1 MVEFT
6 VYGSPVAQGRPRAG
20 KTRGGKT
27 VLYDPTKS
35 KNFKQYVKM
44 CASQHRPAQLL
55 EGPLVLI
62 VKVYKPTLKSFSK
75 KKTQEAEE
83 GLIRPVTK
91 PDLDNYLKGISD
103 ALNQVI
109 WHDDSQIVETVVS
122 KYYSQTPRVEIQVKN
137 LGEKGEQ

>member
-6 VYGSPVAQGRPRAG
+6 VYGTPVAQGRPRAG
-20 KTRGGKT
+20 KSRGGKT

-44 CASQHRPAQLL
+44 CASQNRPPQLL

-83 GLIRPVTK
+83 GLLRPITK

-109 WHDDSQIVETVVS
+109 WYDDSQIVETVVS

-137 LGEKGEQ
+137 LRE

>member
-6 VYGSPVAQGRPRAG
+6 VYGNPVAQGRPRAG

-44 CASQHRPAQLL
+44 CASQHRPDQLL

-62 VKVYKPTLKSFSK
+62 VKVYKPTLKNFSK
-75 KKTQEAEE
+75 RKTQEAEE
-83 GLIRPVTK
+83 GIIRPVTK

-137 LGEKGEQ
+137 LGEQVE